1 MRNRIQPQDSKRN
14 NMTTYPSARD
24 APTCTGCPFAA
35 FCPIADANE
44 CPTVGELAEAGISLP
59 ELARQLG

>member
-1 MRNRIQPQDSKRN
+1 
-14 NMTTYPSARD
+14 MTTYPSARD